1 MVSSIATRFIV
12 HLFLSADLFLVTL
25 ANMISILQERR
36 LHRRRANRN
45 HFSLAGMAAE
55 KKNAHGENKKNSCVN
70 IN

>member
-1 MVSSIATRFIV
+1 
-12 HLFLSADLFLVTL
+12 
-25 ANMISILQERR
+25 MISILQERR